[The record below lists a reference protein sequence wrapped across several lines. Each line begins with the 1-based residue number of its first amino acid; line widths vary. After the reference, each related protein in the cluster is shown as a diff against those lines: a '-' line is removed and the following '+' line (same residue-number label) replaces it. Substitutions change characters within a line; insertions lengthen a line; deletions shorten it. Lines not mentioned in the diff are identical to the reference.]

1 MSQYDPLIDS
11 AAARLGNILRRQ
23 GYQVTAAESC
33 TAGGICEAITRVGGS
48 SAWFHTGFV
57 TYANQSKSRWLGV
70 AEADLNNHGA
80 VSEPVVRAMASGA
93 LTAAEADIAV
103 AVSGIA
109 GPDGG
114 TPEKPV
120 GTVWFAW
127 AMRDG
132 TVTTG
137 CRRLQGNRR
146 EVRAQTVLHALEGLI
161 KAAERLAVSQSST

>member
-1 MSQYDPLIDS
+1 MSNYDHLID
-11 AAARLGNILRRQ
+11 ATAARLGNVLQRH
-23 GYQVTAAESC
+23 GLNVSAAESC
-33 TAGGICEAITRVGGS
+33 TGGGICEAITRVSGS
-48 SAWFHTGFV
+48 SAWFQTGFV

-70 AEADLNNHGA
+70 HEGDLQAHGA

-93 LTAAEADIAV
+93 LAAAEADIAV

-114 TPEKPV
+114 TAEKPV

-127 AMRDG
+127 ALRDG
-132 TVTTG
+132 TVSSG

-146 EVRAQTVLHALEGLI
+146 EVRAQTVLHSLEGLI
-161 KAAERLAVSQSST
+161 KAAEQLAVSQSST

>member
-1 MSQYDPLIDS
+1 MSNYDHLID
-11 AAARLGNILRRQ
+11 ATAARLGNALRRQ
-23 GYQVTAAESC
+23 GLNVSAAESC
-33 TAGGICEAITRVGGS
+33 TGGGICEAITRVSGS
-48 SAWFHTGFV
+48 SAWFQTGFV

-70 AEADLNNHGA
+70 DEADLQAHGA
-80 VSEPVVRAMASGA
+80 VSEPVVRAMATGA
-93 LTAAEADIAV
+93 LAAAEADIAV

-114 TPEKPV
+114 TADKPV

-127 AMRDG
+127 ALRDG
-132 TVTTG
+132 TVSSG

-146 EVRAQTVLHALEGLI
+146 DVRAQTVLHALEGLI

>member
-11 AAARLGNILRRQ
+11 AAARLGSVLRRQ

-33 TAGGICEAITRVGGS
+33 TAGGICEAITRIGGS
-48 SAWFHTGFV
+48 SAWFQTGFV

-70 AEADLNNHGA
+70 DERDLATHGA

-93 LTAAEADIAV
+93 LQAAGADIAV
-103 AVSGIA
+103 AVSGVA

-114 TPEKPV
+114 SLEKPV

-127 AMRDG
+127 AMGDG
-132 TVTTG
+132 TVSTG

>member
-11 AAARLGNILRRQ
+11 AAARLGSVLRPQ

-33 TAGGICEAITRVGGS
+33 TAGGISEAITRVGGS
-48 SAWFHTGFV
+48 SAWFQTGFV

-70 AEADLNNHGA
+70 EEAVLETHGA
-80 VSEPVVRAMASGA
+80 VSEEVVRAMASGA
-93 LTAAEADIAV
+93 LSAAHADIAV

-114 TPEKPV
+114 TADKPV

-132 TVTTG
+132 TVSSG

>member
-11 AAARLGNILRRQ
+11 AAARLGNVLRRQ
-23 GYQVTAAESC
+23 GFQVTAAESC

-48 SAWFHTGFV
+48 SAWFQTGFV

-70 AEADLNNHGA
+70 DEADLNDHGA

-93 LTAAEADIAV
+93 LHAAQADIAV

-114 TPEKPV
+114 TAEKPV

-132 TVTTG
+132 TVTSG
-137 CRRLQGNRR
+137 CRRLQGSRR

>member
-1 MSQYDPLIDS
+1 
-11 AAARLGNILRRQ
+11 
-23 GYQVTAAESC
+23 
-33 TAGGICEAITRVGGS
+33 
-48 SAWFHTGFV
+48 
-57 TYANQSKSRWLGV
+57 
-70 AEADLNNHGA
+70 
-80 VSEPVVRAMASGA
+80 MASGA